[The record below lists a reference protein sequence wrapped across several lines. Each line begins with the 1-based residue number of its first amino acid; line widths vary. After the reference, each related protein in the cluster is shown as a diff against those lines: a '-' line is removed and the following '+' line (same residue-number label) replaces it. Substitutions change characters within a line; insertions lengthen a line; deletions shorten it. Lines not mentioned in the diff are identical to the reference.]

1 MMTKKYFLH
10 LRFLF
15 GFMLIA
21 FCFQSMAVQ
30 IHAQEE
36 LDVVSDWLHYTDV
49 ENSLYHHLAEQAYD
63 YLEQR
68 QLTIETLNSEADWL
82 QYQKQIQ
89 ETFQDIIG
97 PFPEKTPLKPR
108 ITGTLDRPDFTVEKI
123 VYQSRPDFYVTA
135 VMMLPKN
142 RPAKSPA
149 VIYTSGHT
157 ENGFRSDTYQTVMI
171 NLVKKGFIVFAFDPV
186 GQGERLQYLNEETGS
201 SDVGGATS
209 EHSYAGAQCFLA
221 GSSLAKHMIWDG
233 IRAVDY
239 LLSRDEVDPDRIGIT
254 GRSGG
259 GTQSS
264 YIAAMDDRIYA
275 SAPENYITSM
285 EYLLKSIGPQD
296 AEQNFYHG
304 IASEIDHPDL
314 LIARAPKPTLL
325 IATTRD
331 FFSIQG
337 VRNTFTEV
345 QNCYNTF
352 EQPDNI
358 ELAVDDY
365 GHGSTESNRE
375 AMYAF
380 FRKHLNNPGSA
391 DDVPVDLFSE
401 EELQVTKTGQ
411 VATSFVTETAFSL
424 NAREAEQSHVSLRRS
439 RKNSGN
445 HLQSVKRAAAD
456 LSGYAEPISART
468 PVFTG
473 RFQRDGYSVEKYFI
487 QGEGEYPV
495 PYLVFEPEQSN
506 GDVLLYLHPE
516 GKLREAGEEGEIVSL
531 IEEGYTV
538 IAPDLIGIGETGP
551 GLPRGDSYI
560 SKTSYNKLFGA
571 VLIGRSIAG
580 IRAGDISRLILST
593 GLDLAGANG
602 RIILLA
608 KGTLTPVALHAAAF
622 NPDIAQI
629 ILEEPLISYHSLAV
643 NKRYNPEWVHSMVPG
658 ALQQYDLPD
667 LAALI
672 APRKL
677 LYLNPVD
684 HEGEMLSGDP
694 ATDKLNFTHRTFR
707 DKNASEHFEI
717 RLLEDS
723 QSRTEAIIQWLK

>member
-1 MMTKKYFLH
+1 
-10 LRFLF
+10 
-15 GFMLIA
+15 
-21 FCFQSMAVQ
+21 
-30 IHAQEE
+30 
-36 LDVVSDWLHYTDV
+36 
-49 ENSLYHHLAEQAYD
+49 
-63 YLEQR
+63 
-68 QLTIETLNSEADWL
+68 
-82 QYQKQIQ
+82 
-89 ETFQDIIG
+89 
-97 PFPEKTPLKPR
+97 
-108 ITGTLDRPDFTVEKI
+108 
-123 VYQSRPDFYVTA
+123 
-135 VMMLPKN
+135 
-142 RPAKSPA
+142 
-149 VIYTSGHT
+149 
-157 ENGFRSDTYQTVMI
+157 
-171 NLVKKGFIVFAFDPV
+171 
-186 GQGERLQYLNEETGS
+186 

-209 EHSYAGAQCFLA
+209 EHSYAGAQCFLT
-221 GSSLAKHMIWDG
+221 GSSLAKYMIWDG

-239 LLSRDEVDPDRIGIT
+239 LLTREEVDPDRIGIT

-304 IASEIDHPDL
+304 IANEIDHPDL

-337 VRNTFTEV
+337 VRNTFAEV
-345 QNCYNTF
+345 QNCYNVF
-352 EQPDNI
+352 EQSDNI
-358 ELAVDDY
+358 DLAVDDF

-380 FRKHLNNPGSA
+380 FRKHLDNPGSA

-401 EELQVTKTGQ
+401 DELQVTRTGQ
-411 VATSFVTETAFSL
+411 VATSYETETVYSL
-424 NAREAEQSHVSLRRS
+424 NAREAKQSSESLAGNRQH
-439 RKNSGN
+439 SGT
-445 HLQSVKRAAAD
+445 HLQKVKSAAIE
-456 LSGYAEPISART
+456 LSGYAEPTSSRT

-487 QGEGEYPV
+487 QGEGEYPI
-495 PYLVFEPEQSN
+495 PYLVFKPGKSN
-506 GDVLLYLHPE
+506 GDVLLYLHPD
-516 GKLREAGEEGEIVSL
+516 GKLKEAGEGGEIEQYV
-531 IEEGYTV
+531 EEGFTV
-538 IAPDLIGIGETGP
+538 IAPDLIGLGETGP

-593 GLDLAGANG
+593 GLDMADANG
-602 RIILLA
+602 GIILLA
-608 KGTLTPVALHAAAF
+608 KGTLTPAAQHAAAL
-622 NPDIAQI
+622 NDDISKI

-643 NKRYNPEWVHSMVPG
+643 NKRYNPDWVHSMVPG
-658 ALQQYDLPD
+658 ALQQYDLLD

-672 APRKL
+672 SPRTL

-684 HEGEMLSGDP
+684 HTRELLPEDLAMD
-694 ATDKLNFTHRTFR
+694 TMNFTRRTYR
-707 DKNASEHFEI
+707 EMNASNRFEL
-717 RLLEDS
+717 RWNEDA
-723 QSRTEAIIQWLK
+723 QTLTEEVLQFLKY